1 MKSNP
6 LGAIFSADTQ
16 FPNQK
21 YATSVLESISTLET
35 TQNIFLKQ
43 NYQYMNQTLVTNQFR
58 TILNNIYNSANPFPA
73 MDLINNLN
81 QYAINN
87 KQDLNQYNSPYTF
100 LYYLLLIFEQEYNG
114 VFQLQINLNQE
125 FPDLQNAAGFLN
137 QLYGSPNTSIILKN
151 YFFSL
156 IMNNVCNSCKST
168 KVKPVIKKTI
178 DLNIDSYIQL
188 NNGNPLSLNNCLNYY
203 FSVKNIQAN
212 CQNCHQ
218 SSFCQSRMIQK
229 SGPVLI
235 INLMRNNYTGE
246 KDPNFNIDLN
256 LDISNYKQDKSDGNN
271 YYTLKSCIS
280 FSNYGFFSDCYVKRD
295 NMAGAWYRY
304 MDKQLVESNQNNLFT
319 FQPILLF
326 YEVSNNQNNINNM
339 NVNIGQNMNYNNQ
352 NNMQNININQNINI
366 SEQNNKLNENI
377 FDIISNFPINLQ
389 IAIEN
394 EFHNFDFNLDMNNNN
409 NQQSN
414 FEMNN
419 NFDSNQN
426 QINKNFDKV
435 PSEEQNQFNQINH
448 NNNEMNMNMNNNI
461 NNQNLNNNNFNQNIE
476 QINQNN
482 EQNNDDNESKNDNS
496 DNEINENSLN
506 PFYVAKNNNEQNVNS
521 NLGNNNENINSNV
534 PNNLNQNQNNEI
546 NKNLNPNLNNDMNSE
561 LNKNIIPGLNNM
573 NIIDNPFHNP
583 NNFPDNDVQSNNTN
597 QNQNLQFN
605 MQENKQIPQNENLNE
620 QINNEMFNNFQQ
632 NKNIIPNINENM
644 NLNEQENKQIQPDIQ
659 QNNFMQNNIIQNA
672 MNNNMN
678 IQEKKNLEMPQMPMI
693 NNEQNQIPNNFI
705 PQSNISPQ
713 PIQNLNHE
721 NKNIINNEISQ
732 QKFPSLNMPI
742 NQNFNNINQMPQ
754 LNIPQNIQIN
764 VKEEKVKKEEP
775 KLIKK
780 EMPKPEPKK
789 EIKKEKPKFEPKK
802 EIKKEMPK
810 FEPKKEIKKEDK
822 KKEEI
827 KSNKGFE
834 RKISMQERIKMMSG
848 GIKLNQPPQ
857 AAAPKKRFS
866 QDTLPKNE
874 PKKEETKPK
883 PMQFGGGKSNQM
895 NQFKAMLEKKGGFG
909 APRPSAQMMGMP
921 HGFGMMMNN
930 NNDKGGQEPKVDKG
944 EELEDTLNK
953 INIQK
958 KKKKSRIVFNDDN
971 Q

>member
-21 YATSVLESISTLET
+21 YATSVLESMSTLET

-43 NYQYMNQTLVTNQFR
+43 NNQYVNQTLVTNQFR
-58 TILNNIYNSANPFPA
+58 NILNSIYNSSNPFPA

-81 QYAINN
+81 KYAISNN
-87 KQDLNQYNSPYTF
+87 QDLNQYNSPYTF
-100 LYYLLLIFEQEYNG
+100 LYYLLLIFEQEYNE

-137 QLYGSPNTSIILKN
+137 QLYGLPNTSIILKN

-156 IMNNVCNSCKST
+156 IMSNICNSCKST

-178 DLNIDSYIQL
+178 DLNIDSYKQL
-188 NNGNPLSLNNCLNYY
+188 NNGNPLSLNDCLNYY
-203 FSVKNIQAN
+203 FSVKNIQAI

-218 SSFCQSRMIQK
+218 SSFFQSRMIQK

-246 KDPNFNIDLN
+246 KDPNFTIDLN
-256 LDISNYKQDKSDGNN
+256 LDISNYKQDKTDGNN

-295 NMAGAWYRY
+295 NMVGAWYRY
-304 MDKQLVESNQNNLFT
+304 MDKQQIPSNQNNLFD

-326 YEVSNNQNNINNM
+326 YEASNNQNNINNM

-352 NNMQNININQNINI
+352 NDTQNVNINQNINI
-366 SEQNNKLNENI
+366 NEQNNKINENI
-377 FDIISNFPINLQ
+377 FDIISNFPINIQ

-394 EFHNFDFNLDMNNNN
+394 EFHNFDFNLDMSDN

-414 FEMNN
+414 FQMNN
-419 NFDSNQN
+419 NFDNNQN
-426 QINKNFDKV
+426 QINNNFYKV
-435 PSEEQNQFNQINH
+435 PSQEQNQFNQINQ
-448 NNNEMNMNMNNNI
+448 NNNEMNMNVNM

-482 EQNNDDNESKNDNS
+482 EQNTDDNESKNKNL
-496 DNEINENSLN
+496 DNEIGENSLN
-506 PFYVAKNNNEQNVNS
+506 PFFVAHNNNGQNMND
-521 NLGNNNENINSNV
+521 NLGNNNENINFNV

-546 NKNLNPNLNNDMNSE
+546 NKNLNQDLNNDMNSE
-561 LNKNIIPGLNNM
+561 LNKNIIPGLNNI
-573 NIIDNPFHNP
+573 NINDNPFYNP
-583 NNFPDNDVQSNNTN
+583 NNFPNTN
-597 QNQNLQFN
+597 DMHQNQPNIISQNQNFQFN
-605 MQENKQIPQNENLNE
+605 LQDNKQIPQNNNLNE

-632 NKNIIPNINENM
+632 DKNIIPNNNENM
-644 NLNEQENKQIQPDIQ
+644 SLNKQENKQMQPDIQ
-659 QNNFMQNNIIQNA
+659 QNNFMQNNNIQNA

-678 IQEKKNLEMPQMPMI
+678 IQEEKKLEMPQMPNI
-693 NNEQNQIPNNFI
+693 NNEQNQITNNFI
-705 PQSNISPQ
+705 PQMNIPFQ
-713 PIQNLNHE
+713 HIQNPNHE

-732 QKFPSLNMPI
+732 QKIPSVNMPI

-754 LNIPQNIQIN
+754 FNIPQNIPIK

-789 EIKKEKPKFEPKK
+789 EIKKEMAKPEPKK
-802 EIKKEMPK
+802 EIKKE
-810 FEPKKEIKKEDK
+810 EK
-822 KKEEI
+822 KKEET
-827 KSNKGFE
+827 KPNKGVE
-834 RKISMQERIKMMSG
+834 RKISMQERIKMMAG

-874 PKKEETKPK
+874 PKKEEIKQK

-930 NNDKGGQEPKVDKG
+930 NDKGGQEPKHDKG
-944 EELEDTLNK
+944 DELEDTLNK

-958 KKKKSRIVFNDDN
+958 KKKKSKIVFNEDN